1 MPQAVH
7 LEPSLG
13 PIIIELYT
21 KHAPK
26 TCRNFL
32 ELSKKGYYSGTV
44 FHRIINEF
52 MIQGGDPTGT
62 GRGGTSSESRRKTNL
77 SEEIIEINDCFY
89 LLFLVYGASF
99 EDEIS
104 PDLRF
109 TGAGIVAMANSVSN
123 YTYLTHGF

>member
-7 LEPSLG
+7 LETSLG

-62 GRGGTSSESRRKTNL
+62 GRGGTSSESRRKTKL

-89 LLFLVYGASF
+89 LLFFS
-99 EDEIS
+99 IWS
-104 PDLRF
+104 
-109 TGAGIVAMANSVSN
+109 
-123 YTYLTHGF
+123 

>member
-7 LEPSLG
+7 LETSLG

-62 GRGGTSSESRRKTNL
+62 GRGGTSSKLKQKLRNNL
-77 SEEIIEINDCFY
+77 ILTICFY
-89 LLFLVYGASF
+89 VLFSVYGASF

-109 TGAGIVAMANSVSN
+109 TGAGIVAMANSVSVN
-123 YTYLTHGF
+123 EV